1 MRLPLVFRL
10 RAAGLR
16 GEGRLQTW
24 LVKSHWP
31 ERGQPL
37 AIDDLLGVVLAVRSP
52 FDAIESLWHMR
63 ATDSH
68 ERTDADARS
77 AAAWAEHVANE
88 ARAWARFHRYWFDRG
103 FVPGGSPKRGRVDA
117 GRCGFVSTMP
127 GGYPERRRGR

>member
-1 MRLPLVFRL
+1 MFRL

-88 ARAWARFHRYWFDRG
+88 ARAWARFHRYWFDHG
-103 FVPGGSPKRGRVDA
+103 FVPGGYQSGVA
-117 GRCGFVSTMP
+117 STVGGFVSTMP